1 VMASVSLTAEA
12 TAPSNNSTNAANARA
27 PGGSSTGGAGGLGC
41 NEWQLQ
47 VVLSEASHLV
57 SVLGEA
63 VAPLEL
69 SLVDVCWR
77 GLDHREYR

>member
-1 VMASVSLTAEA
+1 VSLTAEA

-27 PGGSSTGGAGGLGC
+27 SSSGGNTGGTGAGLGLGC